1 MKKIFFLTSLLIVII
16 ISIVLLTF
24 FIQNKNSTEPSGFF
38 LNKILPEFEIINL
51 FNENDKL
58 SSNDVSEKQIIINF
72 FASWCDPCIKEHHLL
87 LSLKQNHP
95 KLMIIGINHKD
106 IYSNAVNFLE
116 SKGNPYHYVGVDVD
130 GNIGLKFGVFGLPET
145 FSTNNK
151 GKIIYKHTGP
161 LTKKIVKKEI
171 LPLL

>member
-1 MKKIFFLTSLLIVII
+1 
-16 ISIVLLTF
+16 
-24 FIQNKNSTEPSGFF
+24 
-38 LNKILPEFEIINL
+38 
-51 FNENDKL
+51 
-58 SSNDVSEKQIIINF
+58 
-72 FASWCDPCIKEHHLL
+72 
-87 LSLKQNHP
+87 
-95 KLMIIGINHKD
+95 MIIGINHKD

-145 FSTNNK
+145 FLTNNK